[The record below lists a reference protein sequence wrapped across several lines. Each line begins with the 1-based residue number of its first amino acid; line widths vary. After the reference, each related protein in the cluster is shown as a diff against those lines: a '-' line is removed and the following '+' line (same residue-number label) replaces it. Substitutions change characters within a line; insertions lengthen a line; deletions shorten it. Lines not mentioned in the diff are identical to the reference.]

1 MAGDGGGWRDGT
13 STAVTFCAGLARG
26 PPCTKG
32 ERGSEDGGLA
42 GDCDGGLEDG
52 GLAGDCDGGLETGDG
67 DSGLEV
73 VTRGEAAVARDELL
87 VLLGKPGERLVGGL
101 DALRGEAAVAL
112 GDAVPLG
119 FMPASRASRNA
130 GDTRSGERV
139 AAAARRTHHA
149 SVGLGF
155 QCPRSCMPFEIARVC
170 RARVRLHAI
179 LVPAGSRR
187 LRGHY

>member
-87 VLLGKPGERLVGGL
+87 VLLGKPGERLGGGL
-101 DALRGEAAVAL
+101 DALRGEVASGSLPSRRAAGTSTISYVRFAC
-112 GDAVPLG
+112 
-119 FMPASRASRNA
+119 PA
-130 GDTRSGERV
+130 RS
-139 AAAARRTHHA
+139 
-149 SVGLGF
+149 
-155 QCPRSCMPFEIARVC
+155 
-170 RARVRLHAI
+170 RVRT
-179 LVPAGSRR
+179 PPRERR
-187 LRGHY
+187 VQFMN